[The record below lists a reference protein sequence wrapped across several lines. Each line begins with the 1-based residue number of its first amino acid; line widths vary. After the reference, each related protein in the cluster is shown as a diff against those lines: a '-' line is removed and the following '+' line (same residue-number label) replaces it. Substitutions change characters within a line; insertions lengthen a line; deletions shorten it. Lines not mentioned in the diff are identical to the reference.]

1 MKTQKNNISN
11 GVKNKKVIA
20 IIGMAGS
27 GKSAVVNY
35 LQKKYD
41 WPKIYLGEATFKR
54 LKKEKLAINYIN
66 ERIIREKIRQEL
78 GMGAYAKLALPK
90 ITKILKINKIIIL
103 ESLYSW
109 DEYKIFKKKFKEN
122 FLAIA
127 VTTPAKIRLSRLKT
141 RSIRPI
147 KTMAELNKRDITE
160 IEGTDKGGPI
170 AVADYTIINDGSLEN
185 LHKQIDQ
192 IIKKS

>member
-1 MKTQKNNISN
+1 M
-11 GVKNKKVIA
+11 KNKKIIA

-27 GKSAVVNY
+27 GKTATVEY
-35 LQKKYD
+35 LIKKYS
-41 WPKIYLGEATFKR
+41 WPKIYLGEATFDR
-54 LKKEKLAINYIN
+54 LKKDGVAVNYTNEK
-66 ERIIREKIRQEL
+66 IIRENIRQEL

-90 ITKILKINKIIIL
+90 VAKLLKTAKIVLI

-109 DEYKIFKKKFKEN
+109 DEYKIFKKKYGEN

-127 VTTPAKIRLSRLKT
+127 ITTPSKIRLHRLKI

-147 KTMAELNKRDITE
+147 KNAAELTKRDWTE

-170 AVADYTIINDGSLEN
+170 AVADHTIINDGSTKKLRKN
-185 LHKQIDQ
+185 IDL
-192 IIKKS
+192 IIKKIIG